1 MSESSQESV
10 YRRRL
15 RLAFELARDLLRLES
30 RDVIAILIFGLTVSF
45 FSLILPIGVQA
56 MVNALIAT
64 VAVQPIIVLIAVICL
79 GLVIAGV
86 FRLIQIYLAEL
97 LQRRVFMRVA
107 LDLGLRITRM
117 KNRELFARDGR
128 ELVNRYFDVFKLQ
141 KSITNLL
148 TEGVATVFQAALG
161 LLLLA
166 FYHPY
171 FIAFALILVV
181 GVAVIV
187 YMLGRNALV
196 TSLEESTH
204 QYEVAAWLE
213 SLIGSRQLLTND
225 SMLQHAHSITNQKV
239 ASSIEASR
247 KHFRIL
253 FRQIIGIHFLQVAAS
268 ALLLLIGAIL
278 VIQNQISLG
287 QLVAGELIV
296 SGIMNSLVRF
306 HKELESYYDMVAGFD
321 KVGQMFDVE
330 LEQQEGLESIALA
343 KPPRLEMV
351 EVTAL
356 RPDGQIAGGIH
367 QLNLKLASGNSLA
380 LKGPHGAGK
389 GLILRLFAGLQLPDS
404 GRVEVDGINLQYV
417 ELAAYRKQV
426 LLISEDNV
434 MYGTIMQ
441 NLCLDGETHSIKS
454 IERVLKQLG
463 LLEAINQLPEGLNT
477 HLSASGQPL
486 SPGQNVQLALARA
499 LLMRPRVLL
508 IEQVLDSLEEGS
520 ANRIL
525 GLLFDK
531 KQPWTL
537 VVSTNSNA
545 VSRRCDQVV
554 KLKLN
559 SSTAKVQT

>member
-1 MSESSQESV
+1 MSESNQESV